1 MNIILYLLQ
10 IIQYQY
16 KVIGQLLNFIC
27 RYIPLKQHAFDDSH
41 SPKYQKFKDCSCP
54 RCKAPIMS
62 FCLTFRVNLGANYDL
77 ALWVAYYNFLRPHKH
92 NHFKVLNEVEMLK
105 GADNMPGKWQLLIF
119 LGQQTILQMQK
130 NQAASSNCS

>member
-1 MNIILYLLQ
+1 MLVNIILYLLQ

-62 FCLTFRVNLGANYDL
+62 FCLTFRVNLGLSLRKTAQALKDLYNIDISHQQAANYCKTFHYRLLDIRQPWRRSL
-77 ALWVAYYNFLRPHKH
+77 YSLYAYGFSPFERVAEKF
-92 NHFKVLNEVEMLK
+92 
-105 GADNMPGKWQLLIF
+105 
-119 LGQQTILQMQK
+119 
-130 NQAASSNCS
+130 